1 MVCKS
6 SSGFKF
12 KITIRNMNIFQECLN
27 TILIKAKRQEYM
39 LKLQTHTHRLQVH
52 FKTPSLQL

>member
-6 SSGFKF
+6 SKGFKF

-39 LKLQTHTHRLQVH
+39 PKIQTHTHRLQVH
-52 FKTPSLQL
+52 LKTPSLQL